1 MNNNQNVH
9 QPGSCDASAF
19 TELELCSA
27 YADGNTLF

>member
-9 QPGSCDASAF
+9 QPGSCDAAAF